1 MMIKAVI
8 KIEKQNYIDTVLKH
22 LIDHGTITVEEA
34 INLYQITRLSSCIA
48 ELRKKGYNITTE
60 RVAKAHENGRNYVHG
75 VYRLV
80 KS

>member
-1 MMIKAVI
+1 MKEVI
-8 KIEKQNYIDTVLKH
+8 KIEKPNYIDTVLKH
-22 LIDHGTITVEEA
+22 LIEHDTITMEEA

-60 RVAKAHENGRNYVHG
+60 RIVKAHENGRNYVHG

>member
-1 MMIKAVI
+1 MI
-8 KIEKQNYIDTVLKH
+8 KIERPNYIDTVLKH
-22 LIDHGTITVEEA
+22 LIEYDTITVEEA
-34 INLYQITRLSSCIA
+34 ISLYQITRLSSCIA

-60 RVAKAHENGRNYVHG
+60 KVAKAHDNGRNYVHG